1 MTITAQRW
9 RENWRIIAPPGA
21 VRVGLERS
29 APSRRRLLGEMTS
42 LPSGTPVVML
52 AQSPRARG
60 RCRQFAHAAGITLER
75 EYLAFPSAAEPG
87 HLVEDDPAAISMYV
101 GTVLV
106 APPGKWYSRPLEV
119 CFWVLRAVPSWRLVR
134 RLAPGRAVV
143 GRRA

>member
-1 MTITAQRW
+1 VTIAAQRW

-29 APSRRRLLGEMTS
+29 APSRRRLLSDVAG
-42 LPSGTPVVML
+42 LPPGTPVVML
-52 AQSPRARG
+52 AQAPRARG

-87 HLVEDDPAAISMYV
+87 HLVEDDHAAICMYV
-101 GTVLV
+101 DTVLV
-106 APPGKWYSRPLEV
+106 APPGAWYSRPMEMF
-119 CFWVLRAVPSWRLVR
+119 FWVLRAVPSWRLVR
-134 RLAPGRAVV
+134 WLAPGRAVV